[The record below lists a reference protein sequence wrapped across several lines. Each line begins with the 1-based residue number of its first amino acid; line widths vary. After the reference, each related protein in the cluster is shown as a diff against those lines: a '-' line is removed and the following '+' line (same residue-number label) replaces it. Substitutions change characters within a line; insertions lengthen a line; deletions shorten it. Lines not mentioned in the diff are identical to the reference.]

1 MLFFKKLRTKIVWL
15 YNYCMQVSK
24 EKHQKVL
31 TDTFIML
38 TLLLVH
44 QFLAKIAHI
53 HAEWMSLRYDY
64 CSYHIRFGKRFL
76 RKQVILAKADCE
88 TKWMHILDLLPK
100 AFNTSRFNKVKV
112 CILKSTY
119 STLNLFMINIGLINN

>member
-15 YNYCMQVSK
+15 YNYGMRYIKKAGISFEK
-24 EKHQKVL
+24 ETIDIQKLQKVL

-53 HAEWMSLRYDY
+53 HAE
-64 CSYHIRFGKRFL
+64 CN
-76 RKQVILAKADCE
+76 VIA
-88 TKWMHILDLLPK
+88 I
-100 AFNTSRFNKVKV
+100 
-112 CILKSTY
+112 
-119 STLNLFMINIGLINN
+119 